1 MAVVTTMTGWALAAL
16 LAIAPSS
23 GAADTEQAA
32 VRSAPISDVR
42 YEVRYDSET
51 AERRVIHV
59 TMSFNTPGSDPVV
72 LSLPAWTPGSYE
84 LDNFARFI
92 RDFSASAGGRDL
104 RWDKTDFDTWRV
116 HPEGARAVQ
125 VSFDYRAD
133 TLDTGMAWTAP
144 DFAFFNGTN
153 VFLYPEGSSLD
164 FPAVVAVRTEP
175 GWSVATGMDPTG
187 EPGEYTAGNFHD
199 LVDMPM
205 FIGHYDIDSLQI
217 EGRWYRLATYPVG
230 VLAGEQRE
238 ELWEQTRRM
247 MPPMS
252 AVFGETP
259 WDSYTIL
266 MVFDDGFP
274 GASALEH
281 QNSHLGIYVTQAIG
295 SPFLPSVVAHENFH
309 AWNVKRLRPTELVP
323 YDYGRAQPT
332 TLLWVSE
339 GITDYYADLAMVRG
353 GNWSPEDFYRN
364 TASKIGQVA
373 NSRPVA
379 LEDASLSTW
388 IAPADGTAY
397 LYYPKGSLAGFMLDI
412 LIRDASNNRHSLDD
426 VMRELYHDTYKE
438 ERGFSEEQ
446 WWEAVRSAA
455 GGRSFEEFNAR
466 YIDGREPYPWNE
478 ILPLAGMVFAVD
490 SAMVPRIGVST
501 NRDSLGVR
509 VVRVT
514 PGSAAAEAG
523 LEVGDYLLAVGEV
536 EVHEGDWGADFRAHY
551 AEAAEGTQYQ
561 IVAQRG
567 GESLTLQTRMQFA
580 PRVRSEI
587 REDPGASAKAARIR
601 EGILQGSDG

>member
-1 MAVVTTMTGWALAAL
+1 MMGVTTMTGWALSAL
-16 LAIAPSS
+16 LAAAPAFGVASE
-23 GAADTEQAA
+23 EQAK

-42 YEVRYDSET
+42 YEIRYDAET

-59 TMSFNTPGSDPVV
+59 TMSFNTPGSEPVV
-72 LSLPAWTPGSYE
+72 LSLPAWTPGSYG

-92 RDFSASAGGRDL
+92 RDFSASADGRDL
-104 RWDKTDFDTWRV
+104 RWDKTDYDTWRV
-116 HPEGARAVQ
+116 HPEGTRAVQ

-133 TLDTGMAWTAP
+133 RPDVGMAWTAP

-153 VFLYPEGSSLD
+153 VFLYPEGRSLD
-164 FPAVVAVRTEP
+164 YPAVVAVRAEP
-175 GWSVATGMDPTG
+175 GWSVATGMEPTG
-187 EPGEYTAGNFHD
+187 MPGEYAAGNFHD

-205 FIGHYDIDSLQI
+205 FIGSYDIDSLQI
-217 EGRWYRLATYPVG
+217 EGRWYRMATYPVG
-230 VLAGEQRE
+230 VLDGEQRE

-259 WDSYTIL
+259 WDTYTIL
-266 MVFDDGFP
+266 MAFNEGFG

-281 QNSHLGIYVTQAIG
+281 QNSHLGVYITQAIG
-295 SPFLPSVVAHENFH
+295 SPFLPTVVAHEIFH

-353 GNWSPEDFYRN
+353 GNWSPEDFYQN
-364 TASKIGQVA
+364 TASKIGEVA
-373 NSRPVA
+373 NTRPVA
-379 LEDASLSTW
+379 LEDASLTTW
-388 IAPADGTAY
+388 IAPADGTAHI
-397 LYYPKGSLAGFMLDI
+397 YYPKGSLAGLMLDI
-412 LIRDASNNRHSLDD
+412 LVRDATDNERSLDD

-438 ERGFSEEQ
+438 GRGFSEEQ

-455 GGRSFEEFNAR
+455 GGRSFEEFHAR
-466 YIDGREPYPWNE
+466 YVDGREPYPWDE
-478 ILPLAGMVFAVD
+478 ILPLAGMVLAVD
-490 SAMVPRIGVST
+490 STMVPRIGVST

-509 VVRVT
+509 VVQVV

-523 LEVGDYLLAVGEV
+523 LELGDYLLWVGEV
-536 EVHEGDWGADFRAHY
+536 EVSEGDWGADFRAHY
-551 AEAAEGTQYQ
+551 AEAAEGAPYQ
-561 IVAQRG
+561 ITAQRG

-580 PRVRSEI
+580 SQVRSEI
-587 REDPGASAKAARIR
+587 REDPGASAKAVRIR
-601 EGILQGSDG
+601 EGILQGDG